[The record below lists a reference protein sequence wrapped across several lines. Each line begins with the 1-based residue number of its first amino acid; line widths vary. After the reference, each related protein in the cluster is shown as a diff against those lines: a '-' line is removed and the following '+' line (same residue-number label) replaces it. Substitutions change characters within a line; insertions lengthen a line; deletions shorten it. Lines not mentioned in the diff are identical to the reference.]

1 MAQVGE
7 SVATVAPPETLAL
20 KRGSTASQNLRVT
33 LRPGFHVNSDKP
45 KDEFL
50 IPLKLTWT
58 GPLEVQKIAYPKP
71 EEVKVGNDMLN
82 VFTGSFDIQTRFTAP
97 AQATAGVSMMQ
108 GKLHYQACDNQSCKR
123 PATLS
128 IQLPV
133 SIQ

>member
-1 MAQVGE
+1 LAQLGE
-7 SVATVAPPETLAL
+7 SVAKVAPPETLAL
-20 KRGSTASQNLRVT
+20 KRGSTATQNLRVT
-33 LRPGFHVNSDKP
+33 LRSGFHVNSDKP

-58 GPLEVQKIAYPKP
+58 GPLQVQKVVYPKP

-82 VFTGSFDIQTRFTAP
+82 VLTGSFEIQTHFLAP
-97 AQATAGVSMMQ
+97 AQATAGVSLME

-128 IQLPV
+128 VQLPV

>member
-1 MAQVGE
+1 LAQIGE
-7 SVATVAPPETLAL
+7 SVATVAPPETLAV
-20 KRGSTASQNLRVT
+20 KRGSTVSQSLRVT

-58 GPLEVQKIAYPKP
+58 GPLEVQKVVYPKP
-71 EEVKVGNDMLN
+71 EEVKVGTDMLN

-97 AQATAGVSMMQ
+97 AQATAGVTMMQ

-128 IQLPV
+128 VQLPV